1 MRWAPRHLDD
11 IGLAL
16 LQHLFL
22 VGVSIGCA
30 FVIAMIL
37 GVWSARRPKTY
48 ALVLT
53 LTGMLFSIPSLALFA
68 LLIPWLGIGPLPA
81 IVGLTAYAL
90 MILVRN
96 IATGF
101 HAIAPEVLDAARG
114 MGYGYRRMLWEI
126 ELPLALPFIITGLR
140 IATTT
145 LIGIATVAA
154 YINAGG
160 LGAIIFAGL
169 DQRYPEKILIGG
181 ALTSLLA
188 IGVDALFLLLQR
200 RLARRRRLAP
210 STEANA

>member
-1 MRWAPRHLDD
+1 MRWAPKHLDD

-16 LQHLFL
+16 LQHLYL
-22 VGVSIGCA
+22 VGMSISGA
-30 FVIAMIL
+30 FAIAMIL
-37 GVWSARRPKTY
+37 GIWSARRPKTY

-53 LTGMLFSIPSLALFA
+53 FTGMLFSIPSLALFA
-68 LLIPWLGIGPLPA
+68 LFIPWLGIGLLPA

-101 HAIAPEVLDAARG
+101 HAISPDVLNAARG
-114 MGYGYRRMLWEI
+114 MGYGYWRMLWEI

-160 LGAIIFAGL
+160 LGTIIFAGL
-169 DQRYPEKILIGG
+169 DQRYPEKILVGG
-181 ALTSLLA
+181 GLTSLLA

-200 RLARRRRLAP
+200 RLAQRRHPVAP
-210 STEANA
+210 VEASA